1 MLKDAKVMSVV
12 DANKGFF
19 QIPLDE
25 ESKLLTAMSTPYGVY
40 IFNVLAMGLSLA
52 SDNNNNNNNLF
63 TYRNLQVSCF
73 FLSFT
78 IYKNCDALFNYL
90 F

>member
-1 MLKDAKVMSVV
+1 MSVV

-52 SDNNNNNNNLF
+52 
-63 TYRNLQVSCF
+63 
-73 FLSFT
+73 
-78 IYKNCDALFNYL
+78 
-90 F
+90 